1 MNGIEVEKVS
11 LRYMENLRNFVNLL
25 SGNNKYSLLN
35 SGNLLQH
42 FLMQLSQKWKKFSE
56 FLFKFSKFRFNFE
69 HFQEKD
75 DGNSFNKFL
84 NLRTLKNVVR

>member
-11 LRYMENLRNFVNLL
+11 LCYKENLRNFVNLL

-35 SGNLLQH
+35 SRNLLQH
-42 FLMQLSQKWKKFSE
+42 FLMQLSQKGKKFSE

-69 HFQEKD
+69 HFQEED

-84 NLRTLKNVVR
+84 NLQTLKNVVR